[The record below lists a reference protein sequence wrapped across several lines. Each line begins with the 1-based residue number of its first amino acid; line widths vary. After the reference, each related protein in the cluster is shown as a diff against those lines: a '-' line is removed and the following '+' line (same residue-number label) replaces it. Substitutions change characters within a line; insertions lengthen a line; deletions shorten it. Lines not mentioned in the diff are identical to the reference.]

1 MALSR
6 ILETGYKLLVV
17 QRLAANC
24 RFASDSSECGPPNR
38 GRMWLCETAPPEIFS
53 PSGGITV
60 GVRSTRDFHPRHL
73 PSLAF
78 LSPSTVYSSKRFACL
93 VSYRHHL
100 WDSKNMNGRY
110 LLAFLTGLPWGQSR
124 PGLQAGH
131 AHNPEGLPAR
141 FRREKQRK
149 PGTRWRVYPTRPK
162 VSASLTAQT
171 ASRLNG
177 RRAHQPA
184 WRSRL
189 MASCTLRTTVEMSL
203 TRTTASDCYGR
214 RALRQVQRSEPTTGT
229 GHCCQPQR
237 LHCPNDILSR
247 PLRKTGHSA
256 VHITTPD
263 TPPKH
268 S

>member
-1 MALSR
+1 MRPTQPGSDVALRDRASR
-6 ILETGYKLLVV
+6 DF
-17 QRLAANC
+17 R
-24 RFASDSSECGPPNR
+24 
-38 GRMWLCETAPPEIFS
+38 
-53 PSGGITV
+53 PSGGITA

-78 LSPSTVYSSKRFACL
+78 LRPSTVYSSKRFACL

-100 WDSKNMNGRY
+100 WDSKNMSGRY

-149 PGTRWRVYPTRPK
+149 PGTRWRVYPTRPN

-189 MASCTLRTTVEMSL
+189 MASCALRTNSRNVTHQNNRKRLLWEEGTSTSTKKRTDHGYRPL
-203 TRTTASDCYGR
+203 LPTTTAPLPERHLEQATPKNRLLC
-214 RALRQVQRSEPTTGT
+214 RSHHNSRHASKTQLKRPIG
-229 GHCCQPQR
+229 
-237 LHCPNDILSR
+237 IASR
-247 PLRKTGHSA
+247 PSFQAIERSML
-256 VHITTPD
+256 
-263 TPPKH
+263 
-268 S
+268 